1 MPRMNILNAVEREA
15 FDSPP
20 VFNSFQRKQY
30 FDFPSKLRRFAAGL
44 RSPAYRVGF
53 LLSAGYFKAV
63 KRFFSPGA
71 FHRRD
76 IEYVTRQLELGV
88 PMVDLASYHPRA
100 MHRAEFWETFRNCL
114 SKLPQRVAHV
124 FMLREM
130 EGMETEQICRDLNI
144 SPNNLWVMLHRA
156 RMALR
161 ECLEINWFK
170 DPQQESG

>member
-30 FDFPSKLRRFAAGL
+30 FDFPFKLRRFVAGL

-71 FHRRD
+71 FHGIRPPK
-76 IEYVTRQLELGV
+76 L
-88 PMVDLASYHPRA
+88 VD
-100 MHRAEFWETFRNCL
+100 
-114 SKLPQRVAHV
+114 
-124 FMLREM
+124 
-130 EGMETEQICRDLNI
+130 
-144 SPNNLWVMLHRA
+144 
-156 RMALR
+156 
-161 ECLEINWFK
+161 
-170 DPQQESG
+170 